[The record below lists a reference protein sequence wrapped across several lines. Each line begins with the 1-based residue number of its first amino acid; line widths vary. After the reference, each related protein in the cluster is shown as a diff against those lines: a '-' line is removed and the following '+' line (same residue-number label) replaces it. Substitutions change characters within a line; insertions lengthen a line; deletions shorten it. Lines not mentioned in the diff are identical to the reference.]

1 MSRIGKQPIAI
12 PAGVEASM
20 KDGVF
25 SVKGAKGALTREFKS
40 DVSIT
45 IDNGTITL
53 APARDT
59 DLARA
64 LWGTYASHI
73 NNMIEGVT
81 KGFEKKLEIEGVGY
95 RGEVKGTK
103 LVLAIGLSHPV
114 EIDIPQGVAMTV
126 EKGLFTITGI
136 DKDVLGQFAAT
147 VRGMKEPEPYKG
159 KGIRYQG
166 EYIIRKQG
174 KKAV

>member
-1 MSRIGKQPIAI
+1 MSRIGKQPITL
-12 PAGVEASM
+12 PSGVEASM

-25 SVKGAKGALTREFKS
+25 SVKGSKGSLSRPLKS
-40 DVSIT
+40 DVSVAIEG
-45 IDNGTITL
+45 NVVTL
-53 APARDT
+53 TPARENDF
-59 DLARA
+59 ARA

-73 NNMIEGVT
+73 LNMIEGVT
-81 KGFEKKLEIEGVGY
+81 KGYVKKLEIEGVGY
-95 RGEVKGTK
+95 RGEVKGKK
-103 LVLAIGLSHPV
+103 LVLAVGLSHPV
-114 EIDIPQGVAMTV
+114 EIAIPDGIEMLI
-126 EKGLFTITGI
+126 EKGVFTISGI

-147 VRGMKEPEPYKG
+147 VRSQKPPEPYKG

>member
-1 MSRIGKQPIAI
+1 
-12 PAGVEASM
+12 M

-25 SVKGAKGALTREFKS
+25 SVKGPKGSLTREMKS
-40 DVSIT
+40 DVSVA
-45 IDNGTITL
+45 IDNGTINLT
-53 APARDT
+53 PARDT
-59 DLARA
+59 DFARA

-73 NNMIEGVT
+73 MNMIEGVT
-81 KGFEKKLEIEGVGY
+81 KGYEKKLEIEGVGY

-103 LVLAIGLSHPV
+103 LVLSIGFSHPV
-114 EIDIPQGVAMTV
+114 ELDIPQGVAVVV

-136 DKDVLGQFAAT
+136 DKDVLGQFTAT

>member
-1 MSRIGKQPIAI
+1 
-12 PAGVEASM
+12 M

-25 SVKGAKGALTREFKS
+25 SVKGSKGSLSRPLKS
-40 DVSIT
+40 DVSVAIEG
-45 IDNGTITL
+45 NVVTL
-53 APARDT
+53 TPARENDF
-59 DLARA
+59 ARA

-73 NNMIEGVT
+73 LNMIEGVT
-81 KGFEKKLEIEGVGY
+81 KGYVKKLEIEGVGY
-95 RGEVKGTK
+95 RGEVKGKK
-103 LVLAIGLSHPV
+103 LVLAVGLSHPV
-114 EIDIPQGVAMTV
+114 EIAIPDGIEMLI
-126 EKGLFTITGI
+126 EKGVFTISGI

-147 VRGMKEPEPYKG
+147 VRSQKPPEPYKG

>member
-1 MSRIGKQPIAI
+1 MSRIGKQPISI
-12 PAGVEASM
+12 PGGVEASI

-25 SVKGAKGALTREFKS
+25 TVKGPKGALSRAVRNE
-40 DVSIT
+40 VSVT
-45 IDNGTITL
+45 IAENVITL
-53 APARDT
+53 TPARES

-73 NNMIEGVT
+73 MNMIEGVT

-95 RGEVKGTK
+95 RGEVKGK
-103 LVLAIGLSHPV
+103 KFVLAIGFSHPV
-114 EIDIPQGVAMTV
+114 EIDIPEGIVVSV
-126 EKGLFTITGI
+126 EKGVFTINGI

>member
-1 MSRIGKQPIAI
+1 MSRIGKQPIAV
-12 PAGVEASM
+12 PKGVEVTM

-25 SVKGAKGALTREFKS
+25 TVKGPKGTLSKPLKS
-40 DVSIT
+40 DVKISIEND
-45 IDNGTITL
+45 IITL
-53 APARDT
+53 TPERPTAN
-59 DLARA
+59 A

-73 NNMIEGVT
+73 MNMIKGVT
-81 KGFEKKLEIEGVGY
+81 TGYVKKLEIEGVGY
-95 RGEVKGTK
+95 RGEVKGRK
-103 LVLAIGLSHPV
+103 LALALGFSHPV
-114 EIDIPQGVAMTV
+114 ELDIPAGIEMVI
-126 EKGLFTITGI
+126 EKGLFTISGI
-136 DKDVLGQFAAT
+136 DKEVLGQFAAT